1 MDDRR
6 KYQRYALSQ
15 GEKILDQLEVKVE
28 GELVRLV
35 DFSVGSMSIL
45 SKLPFTPG
53 IVNISVNFKNSG
65 RIDLIGAIVRVSK
78 NGDMWHIG
86 LDFSK
91 IYNLNALREA

>member
-15 GEKILDQLEVKVE
+15 GEKIHDQFEVKVE

-53 IVNISVNFKNSG
+53 IVNISVNFKNRG

>member
-15 GEKILDQLEVKVE
+15 DEKILDQFEVKVE

-78 NGDMWHIG
+78 NGDMWRIG

-91 IYNLNALREA
+91 IYNLNALRKV